1 MMKRSLAIGLISLT
15 LAALAAPALAA
26 DSLVSA
32 VQMKDREAA
41 LAMLKKG
48 ADVSKPGP
56 DGTTAL
62 MWAAYNGDADL
73 VKRLLKAGADPNA
86 RNDYGASP
94 LSAAALAANAASV
107 RLLLEA
113 GADPNSPNEDGQTAL
128 MVVARAGNVEAAKA
142 LIEHGADVNARE
154 QWRKQTA
161 LMWAAAKKRP
171 EMVKLLL
178 RHGAEPD
185 VRSDI
190 NNWERQV
197 SGEPR
202 AQYREAGGLTP
213 LLFAAREGCVDCAR
227 NLVDG
232 GADINMSDP
241 ENVTPLIMAINNY
254 HFDLAK
260 YLIEAGANL
269 DKWDWWGRTPLYVAV
284 DVNTLPQGGR
294 EERPSLD
301 KTTSTDII
309 RLLLEKGADPD
320 AQLKLFPPY
329 RHVGADRGC
338 DLVLNIGSTPLLR
351 AAKTFD
357 AAAIKLLVAHGAD
370 VNRPNVD
377 GVTPVMVAAG
387 SHSVECDVRGGP
399 SYILPGVQEKSIAA
413 LTLLLDAGADV
424 NHQDSLPRGQY
435 STYREQTALHG
446 AAFWGWNKVARFLI
460 DHGARID
467 IQDKNGMTPVDSA
480 MGRAGGHGRGQVIE
494 VHEETAD
501 LLRKACAA
509 QPDCHL
515 PERKDGDKT
524 ALAE

>member
-1 MMKRSLAIGLISLT
+1 MMRTATAAFAVLLALSTPAWAEGDLASAIQMRDRD
-15 LAALAAPALAA
+15 AALEL
-26 DSLVSA
+26 
-32 VQMKDREAA
+32 
-41 LAMLKKG
+41 LKAG
-48 ADVSKPGP
+48 ADVSEPGP

-62 MWAAYNGDADL
+62 MWAAYNRDADM

-86 RNDYGASP
+86 SNDYGASP
-94 LSAAALAANAASV
+94 LSTAALAADADV
-107 RLLLEA
+107 IRLLLKA
-113 GADPNSPNEDGQTAL
+113 GADPDSPNQDGQTAL
-128 MVVARAGNVEAAKA
+128 MVVARAGNVAAA
-142 LIEHGADVNARE
+142 RELIAQGADVNARE
-154 QWRKQTA
+154 QWRDQTA

-171 EMVKLLL
+171 EMVKLLME
-178 RHGAEPD
+178 HGAEAD
-185 VRSDI
+185 VRSAI
-190 NNWERQV
+190 NHWERQV

-213 LLFAAREGCVDCAR
+213 LLYAAREGCVECAR

-232 GADINMSDP
+232 GADIDMSDP
-241 ENVTPLIMAINNY
+241 EGVTPLIMAINNY

-260 YLIEAGANL
+260 YLIEAGASL
-269 DKWDWWGRTPLYVAV
+269 DRWDWWGRSPLYVAV
-284 DVNTLPQGGR
+284 DVNTIPQGGR

-301 KTTSTDII
+301 VTSSTDII
-309 RLLLEKGADPD
+309 RLLLEKGANPNS
-320 AQLKLFPPY
+320 QLKLFPPY

-357 AAAIKLLVAHGAD
+357 TAAIKLLLEHGAD
-370 VNRPNVD
+370 VERSNVD

-399 SYILPGVQEKSIAA
+399 SYLLPGVQEKSIAA
-413 LTLLLDAGADV
+413 LTLLLDAGADI

-435 STYREQTALHG
+435 SYYREQTALHG
-446 AAFWGWNKVARFLI
+446 AAFWGWNKVAQFLI

-480 MGRAGGHGRGQVIE
+480 MGRAGGHGRGQSVR
-494 VHEETAD
+494 VFEETAD

-509 QPDCHL
+509 RPDCHL
-515 PERKDGDKT
+515 PDHKDADKT
-524 ALAE
+524 AMAD